1 MNVRFLLRLSTHL
14 FSQRRVGIRNVTNN
28 YPTPTPTP
36 LLSDTNAQFARSSN
50 KKTTSFQGFLAS
62 ESQWRIQDKAE
73 GDAFQE
79 LDQLLT
85 NALGSRVPNRIGR
98 AK

>member
-14 FSQRRVGIRNVTNN
+14 FSQRKLEIRSVTNN
-28 YPTPTPTP
+28 SLTHP
-36 LLSDTNAQFARSSN
+36 LTLCFDTNVQFARSSN

-85 NALGSRVPNRIGR
+85 NRPRVPKRIGR
-98 AK
+98 VK